1 MEQNMLVGPP
11 EPGSARE
18 GMFQDYFQQLKDT
31 IQKVITKRRNGEET
45 ERVPFIDAL
54 LQSGVPDEQVS
65 NTVVTLVVKIYQNL

>member
-31 IQKVITKRRNGEET
+31 IQKLLPKGGMERKQREFHLLMLYSSLVYQMSKLVI
-45 ERVPFIDAL
+45 
-54 LQSGVPDEQVS
+54 Q
-65 NTVVTLVVKIYQNL
+65 